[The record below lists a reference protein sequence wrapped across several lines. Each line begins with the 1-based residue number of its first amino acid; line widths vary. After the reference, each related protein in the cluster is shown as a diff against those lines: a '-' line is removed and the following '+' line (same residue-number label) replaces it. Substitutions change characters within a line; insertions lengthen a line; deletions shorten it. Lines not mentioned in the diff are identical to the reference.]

1 MLFNTFEF
9 GVFLVV
15 VYAVYAAIERWKWP
29 LWIWLLF
36 VSALFYASWQPW
48 YLFLI
53 AISTLNSFVFGWL
66 IGNSDKE
73 STRKKLLALT
83 VSLDLGLL
91 GVFKYGDFLLASTEM
106 ALSAGGVDT
115 RLGRIGTVL
124 PVGISF
130 YTFQSLSYT
139 VDIYRRKIQP
149 TKNPLSFAVFVF
161 FFPQLVAGPIV
172 RAREFLPQLASRP
185 RLDDR
190 AFGEGIF
197 FILAGLAKKM
207 ILADTMA
214 RHIVRPYFDEPAA
227 FGTLDTL
234 LAVWAANFQVYCDFS
249 GYSDVAIGAAL
260 LFGFSLPENFRRP
273 FISRTPMEHW
283 RRWHITLSFFL
294 RDYLYFPLGGSKHG
308 VARTMFATVFTFF
321 LGGLWHGAGWTFA
334 VWGLWNGF
342 LLVAWRKWAPKPA
355 KSWWG
360 RWIEVFVTFNALCI
374 GLIFL
379 HVNSFR
385 EAGHAFVALFHPR
398 WFDGSLLAVPGLLAL
413 AAAAALHLSPI
424 GLKDRL
430 REAFGEMPPWGLAAV
445 GVCAV
450 GILSLFAGL
459 AAPFFYFQF

>member
-15 VYAVYAAIERWKWP
+15 VYAVYAAVQRWKWP

-36 VSALFYASWQPW
+36 VSAVFYASWQPW
-48 YLFLI
+48 YLILI
-53 AISTLNSFVFGWL
+53 AASTLNSFVFGWL
-66 IGNSDKE
+66 IGRSDDDGI
-73 STRKKLLALT
+73 RKKLLALT

-91 GVFKYGDFLLASTEM
+91 GVFKYGDFLLE
-106 ALSAGGVDT
+106 SAEVGLAAAGQPVE
-115 RLGRIGTVL
+115 LGRVGTVL

-172 RAREFLPQLASRP
+172 RASEFLPQLRQRP
-185 RLDDR
+185 RLDDN

-197 FILAGLAKKM
+197 LVLAGLAKKM
-207 ILADTMA
+207 ILADTLA
-214 RHIVRPYFDEPAA
+214 RHIVRPYFDEPSR
-227 FGTLDTL
+227 FGTLDTV

-260 LFGFSLPENFRRP
+260 LFGFQLPVNFRRP

-283 RRWHITLSFFL
+283 RRWHITLSYFL

-308 VARTMFATVFTFF
+308 PGRTMFATVFTFF

-334 VWGLWNGF
+334 VWGLWNGV
-342 LLVAWRKWAPKPA
+342 LLVAWRRWAPRPA
-355 KSWWG
+355 TTRWG
-360 RWIEVFVTFNALCI
+360 RWVEIFVTFNALCI

-379 HVNSFR
+379 HVDSFS
-385 EAGHAFVALFHPR
+385 EAGDAFAALLHPR
-398 WFDGSLLAVPGLLAL
+398 WFDGSLLAGPGLLAL
-413 AAAAALHLSPI
+413 FGAWALHVSPE
-424 GLKDRL
+424 GFKVRL
-430 REAFGEMPPWGLAAV
+430 QDAFGEMPPHGLAAI